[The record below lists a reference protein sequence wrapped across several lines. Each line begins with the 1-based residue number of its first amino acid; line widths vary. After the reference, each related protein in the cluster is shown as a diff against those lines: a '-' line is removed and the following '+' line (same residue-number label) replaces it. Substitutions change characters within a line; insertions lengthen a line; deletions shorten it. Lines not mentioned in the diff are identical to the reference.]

1 MNQIFNDIKTVEE
14 YLASDRWS
22 GVKRDYSAN
31 DICSLRPSFK
41 VEHSLSEI
49 GSKSLL
55 DHLNRSDSWVSGL
68 GAATAQQA
76 LSLIHI

>member
-1 MNQIFNDIKTVEE
+1 MWQQANTKFMNQIFNDIKTVEE

-49 GSKSLL
+49 GS
-55 DHLNRSDSWVSGL
+55 
-68 GAATAQQA
+68 